1 MSAGDQPVVT
11 SSSGD
16 DLQRLLARLDSDAS
30 KAGISY
36 LTLRHRAA
44 KLFSWNGCYP
54 AEDLAAEALERV
66 ARRLQTEQV
75 HDIVAFTLKVVQLM
89 CFEFYRHAK
98 RERSIEDLEP
108 ILPNTSTEPERDIIE
123 RIDQDMWLKYL
134 RACLLTLAEEDRD
147 LILQFY
153 GAEEIKNKDHRRML
167 AEERGLQLGTL
178 RVRANRI
185 RERLEVCITRRRS
198 SDQAKAA
205 FGASR

>member
-1 MSAGDQPVVT
+1 MSLGDQPEVT
-11 SSSGD
+11 PSTGD
-16 DLQRLLARLDSDAS
+16 DLQRLLRRLDSDAS

-36 LTLRHRAA
+36 LSLRHRAA
-44 KLFSWNGCYP
+44 KLFAWNGCYP

-66 ARRLQTEQV
+66 ARKLQKEEV

-98 RERSIEDLEP
+98 RERSIEDLAAV
-108 ILPNTSTEPERDIIE
+108 LPSTSPEPERDIIE
-123 RIDQDMWLKYL
+123 RIDHDMWLKYL
-134 RACLLTLAEEDRD
+134 RACLSTLAEEDRG
-147 LILQFY
+147 LILRFY
-153 GAEEIKNKDHRRML
+153 GAEEMKNKDHRRML

-185 RERLEVCITRRRS
+185 RERLEDCIMRRRS

-205 FGASR
+205 SASSR